1 MLCSTVHM
9 VTRVT
14 LRIKVDLVLFR
25 FKIKLAVVDLSIF
38 IKRYLG
44 SMNNSASPLV
54 AFRD

>member
-25 FKIKLAVVDLSIF
+25 FKFKLDVVDLSILV
-38 IKRYLG
+38 KRYLG
-44 SMNNSASPLV
+44 SMNDSASSLP
-54 AFRD
+54 AHR